1 MGKGFPYETLSLR
14 TYRVSPGREG
24 FSRQAW
30 PLQRRVLVNWDIFCD
45 FDGTV
50 ALDDVVDS
58 LLERFAPPAWREID
72 QDWKLGRIGSRECL
86 AQQVPLLDM
95 SRAELDRH
103 LDRIKVD
110 ADFTA
115 FVQEARAQGHRL
127 TLVSDGA
134 DYAIQRIL
142 SRHGL
147 TDIPILSNVL
157 HQRGERSWQLS
168 FSHFQDKCSAGTGPC
183 LCGRGKRN
191 PREPASGRP
200 CLLIGAGA
208 SDCCVAQWADLAF
221 AKKGLIGHCALRG
234 LAYQSIQGFS
244 DARRLLPGLAQ
255 RLPGGFQPAAAPTHR
270 TVGGASCG

>member
-1 MGKGFPYETLSLR
+1 MT
-14 TYRVSPGREG
+14 
-24 FSRQAW
+24 
-30 PLQRRVLVNWDIFCD
+30 WDIFCD

-50 ALDDVVDS
+50 ALEDVVDS
-58 LLERFAPPAWREID
+58 LLERFAPPAWREVD

-103 LDRIKVD
+103 LDRIPLD
-110 ADFTA
+110 AEFAA
-115 FVQEARAQGHRL
+115 FVQEARAQGHQL
-127 TLVSDGA
+127 SIVSDGP

-147 TDIPILSNVL
+147 TDIPILANVL
-157 HQRGERSWQLS
+157 HQHGERAWQLG
-168 FSHFQDKCSAGTGPC
+168 FSHFQEKCGTGTGQC

-191 PREPASGRP
+191 LREPAGGSP

-208 SDCCVAQWADLAF
+208 SDCCVAQWADFVF
-221 AKKGLIGHCALRG
+221 AKKGLMGHCALRG
-234 LAYQSIQGFS
+234 LSYQAIQGFA

-255 RLPGGFQPAAAPTHR
+255 RLPSGFQPASAPALR
-270 TVGGASCG
+270 AVGG